1 MSEDYLTLARQLD
14 ISQSAAKN
22 IVYKYQKCGLISVGK
37 HGGHKKSIITDEIG
51 ETIIRYVEEK
61 PQSTLGEMKRYIEEN
76 SEINISESTI
86 SRFLTGKLITVKKI
100 RGSVQERNSDRV
112 KDLRFQYACRF
123 MKEDWRMS
131 QCVYIDEI
139 GFNLWTSRQFGRSK
153 RGIPVNIVIPTN
165 RGKNMSL
172 IMAIGRKG
180 ILLFKLYCGS
190 VDHAKYQ
197 SFINDLS
204 SILPGTPHYLIQDN
218 ARIHFNTA
226 SNHEMVNLPPYSPF
240 LNPIEAFFAKMKRE
254 VRTAITNHPGLL
266 TLSHHQRLVVLQE
279 KIEAVAANE
288 SNKDMSNY
296 FHHSKKFFVDCLLKN
311 DIHGD

>member
-131 QCVYIDEI
+131 QCV
-139 GFNLWTSRQFGRSK
+139 
-153 RGIPVNIVIPTN
+153 
-165 RGKNMSL
+165 
-172 IMAIGRKG
+172 
-180 ILLFKLYCGS
+180 
-190 VDHAKYQ
+190 
-197 SFINDLS
+197 
-204 SILPGTPHYLIQDN
+204 
-218 ARIHFNTA
+218 
-226 SNHEMVNLPPYSPF
+226 
-240 LNPIEAFFAKMKRE
+240 
-254 VRTAITNHPGLL
+254 
-266 TLSHHQRLVVLQE
+266 
-279 KIEAVAANE
+279 
-288 SNKDMSNY
+288 
-296 FHHSKKFFVDCLLKN
+296 
-311 DIHGD
+311 